1 MNTKYTGNVNI
12 IVYYFVLQRK
22 PSNKQ
27 TDKSKA
33 NVEISSEN
41 NDDVL
46 AIYKAL
52 EKRALS
58 EGVTVSFITP

>member
-22 PSNKQ
+22 PSNNK

-46 AIYKAL
+46 AIYKGL

-58 EGVTVSFITP
+58 EGVTVSCITP